1 MSPLG
6 SKKSLFR
13 RVFGTIFVTV
23 LLVVIVLTMV
33 GAVYLQNQVSD
44 ISRRELYDEAHI
56 VASMLNETEDDVS
69 LLDRLE
75 ADRVRV
81 TLIAPDGTVIFDN
94 EEPAAEMENHSGRP
108 EVAQALETGSG
119 YSERSSSTLGEIMFY
134 QAVRLENGTVIRLA
148 QEQDGVLAILMS
160 FAVPLVILAVVLLV
174 ISFFSARRSAHAI
187 IAPLLEVDL
196 DHPKRN
202 DDKMYSE
209 MAPMLDR
216 IESQRQALKQQMRV
230 LADNDRMRR
239 EFTANITHE
248 LKTPLTTISGYAELI
263 AGGMVA
269 DEADLRDFGHRIHRE
284 AGRLTALVND
294 ILTLS
299 NLDEA
304 ERSESNDAAS
314 VLGSTE
320 PVDLPRMLETVEQRL
335 EPVAHKA
342 DVALFLDAHPSMVIG
357 VPRLLDELAYNL
369 ASNAIRYNRPGG
381 SVVLTCGIMKDGRP
395 FIRVEDTGIGIAPEE
410 QQKIFE
416 RFYRVDKSRSKA
428 RGGTGLGL
436 AIVKHAAAFHR
447 ATIELESE
455 PDCGTR
461 ITVTFPV
468 QVFPDDPLAAQSA

>member
-304 ERSESNDAAS
+304 ERSDSETSAA
-314 VLGSTE
+314 VLGTTE
-320 PVDLPRMLETVEQRL
+320 PVDIPRMLESIRQRL
-335 EPVAHKA
+335 EQLAERNEVSFIMDTKPAMVMGVA
-342 DVALFLDAHPSMVIG
+342 
-357 VPRLLDELAYNL
+357 RLLDELAYNL
-369 ASNAIRYNRPGG
+369 ASNAIRYNLPGG
-381 SVVLTCGIMKDGRP
+381 TVTLGCGMDEAGRP
-395 FIRVEDTGIGIAPEE
+395 YIQVIDTGIGIAPED
-410 QQKIFE
+410 QQKVFE

-436 AIVKHAAAFHR
+436 AIVKHAAMFHD
-447 ATIELESE
+447 AEIKVDSALGE
-455 PDCGTR
+455 GTA
-461 ITVTFPV
+461 ITVTFPKDNP
-468 QVFPDDPLAAQSA
+468 QIDDLI